1 MRQSLV
7 AIYLHLIWATWD
19 RLPLLDEA
27 IERPVHRSIQAKAES
42 LGVPLLKIGGV
53 EDHVHLLVELP
64 ATLAV
69 ADLVKGLKGA
79 STHLVN
85 SELAPGGSF
94 KWQGAYAAFSV
105 GHRQLDQVRDYIA
118 RQREHHASDAP
129 AIHWE
134 RKVFASLYSSP
145 EALPAN

>member
-7 AIYLHLIWATWD
+7 AVYLHLIWTTWD
-19 RLPLLDEA
+19 RLPLLDET
-27 IERPVHRSIQAKAES
+27 IERSVYRSIQAKAES

-64 ATLAV
+64 ATLSV
-69 ADLVKGLKGA
+69 SDLVKGLKGA

-94 KWQGAYAAFSV
+94 K
-105 GHRQLDQVRDYIA
+105 
-118 RQREHHASDAP
+118 
-129 AIHWE
+129 
-134 RKVFASLYSSP
+134 
-145 EALPAN
+145 